1 MLGVN
6 DPEFT
11 AELEELEAMISS
23 MGDPVAAFL
32 TSEEFTSVAPEEQEV
47 LTIIYMRPCMLG
59 TYYNVTMHAQPI
71 HQVYY
76 EM

>member
-32 TSEEFTSVAPEEQEV
+32 TSDDFTSVAPEEQEV
-47 LTIIYMRPCMLG
+47 LTIIYM
-59 TYYNVTMHAQPI
+59 
-71 HQVYY
+71 
-76 EM
+76 